1 MADIEKTEKT
11 EVTAATAPAKT
22 EKKAVEKA
30 EKKKPSLGAR
40 IGKFFREY
48 KSELK
53 KVVWATKEQ
62 TLNNFVLVIVSV
74 VITSVCIGIL
84 DLVFNSGITALGNLI

>member
-11 EVTAATAPAKT
+11 EETAVAKSD
-22 EKKAVEKA
+22 KKSAEKA

-74 VITSVCIGIL
+74 AITGVCIGVL
-84 DLVFNSGITALGNLI
+84 DLVFNSGITALGKLL